1 MQDRF
6 KRSAEEVEKEGV
18 FTGSYAINPVNNE
31 KIPIFVANYILYE
44 YGTGAIMAVPAH
56 DERDFE
62 FAKKYGIN
70 IRRVIKS
77 NDSDKKLEKAFTEDG
92 VMINSDDFNG
102 MPNRKALKEIVKWL
116 EEKNIGSK
124 KTQFKLRD
132 WLISRQRY
140 WGAPIPIIYCE
151 NCGTV
156 AVPEKDLPVELP
168 KDVKFDA
175 SGKSPLVNHEK
186 FNNVSC
192 PICGK
197 AARRE
202 TDTMDTFVDSS
213 WYYLRYINPN
223 MNDKIFDS
231 EEVNEWLPV
240 DQYIGGVEHAIL
252 HLLYSR
258 FITKFLKDIDL
269 INFDEP
275 FKNLFTQ
282 GMLYKDG
289 AKMSKSKGNVVSP
302 EEIIKKYGTDTLR
315 TYVLF
320 IGPPEKDAE
329 WNDSGVE
336 GVYRFLN
343 KLWNN
348 YKLFIDKIKEIS
360 FNKDKII
367 LSSKEEKSLRRKL
380 HTMIKK
386 MTKDIEGNFQFNTA
400 ISAMMELSNELNS
413 YLNSIDSDK
422 WNLKLLREVGENFV
436 LLLSPFAPHIAE
448 ELWHEMGNKNLIVES
463 QWPEFDPE
471 ALKKDEFNIV
481 IQVNGK
487 LRGQIEV
494 PASSSQE
501 EIKKMALNEEKIQK
515 FIEGKNIIK
524 TIYVPKKLVN
534 IVVKG

>member
-1 MQDRF
+1 
-6 KRSAEEVEKEGV
+6 
-18 FTGSYAINPVNNE
+18 
-31 KIPIFVANYILYE
+31 
-44 YGTGAIMAVPAH
+44 
-56 DERDFE
+56 
-62 FAKKYGIN
+62 
-70 IRRVIKS
+70 
-77 NDSDKKLEKAFTEDG
+77 
-92 VMINSDDFNG
+92 
-102 MPNRKALKEIVKWL
+102 
-116 EEKNIGSK
+116 
-124 KTQFKLRD
+124 
-132 WLISRQRY
+132 
-140 WGAPIPIIYCE
+140 
-151 NCGTV
+151 
-156 AVPEKDLPVELP
+156 
-168 KDVKFDA
+168 
-175 SGKSPLVNHEK
+175 
-186 FNNVSC
+186 
-192 PICGK
+192 
-197 AARRE
+197 
-202 TDTMDTFVDSS
+202 
-213 WYYLRYINPN
+213 
-223 MNDKIFDS
+223 
-231 EEVNEWLPV
+231 
-240 DQYIGGVEHAIL
+240 
-252 HLLYSR
+252 
-258 FITKFLKDIDL
+258 
-269 INFDEP
+269 
-275 FKNLFTQ
+275 
-282 GMLYKDG
+282 
-289 AKMSKSKGNVVSP
+289 
-302 EEIIKKYGTDTLR
+302 
-315 TYVLF
+315 
-320 IGPPEKDAE
+320 
-329 WNDSGVE
+329 
-336 GVYRFLN
+336 
-343 KLWNN
+343 LWNN